1 MWRHTS
7 RLQNY
12 KKICF
17 GGSSLSLRL
26 ARVSRN
32 SCKFASLKLMN
43 KRLIFATAA
52 EVLRVP
58 DDSVAF
64 VVADGNYSSITLADG
79 NSFVVTLQLGQIER
93 RIAEMLD
100 HDDNRFIR
108 IGKSL
113 IVNRDFIAYINP
125 SRQKMVL
132 SDCRTFRHELSAS
145 KEALKA
151 LKELLEK
158 EVPRCR

>member
-1 MWRHTS
+1 M
-7 RLQNY
+7 
-12 KKICF
+12 
-17 GGSSLSLRL
+17 
-26 ARVSRN
+26 
-32 SCKFASLKLMN
+32 
-43 KRLIFATAA
+43 
-52 EVLRVP
+52 LRVP

-158 EVPRCR
+158 EVSQCR